1 MKITLVGTGD
11 LTLRAK
17 SAIESAELLIGA
29 QRVLDTLDAKA
40 QKRPAVRTDDII
52 NIIRSAGCERLC
64 VVFSGDTGF
73 YSGAAS
79 LLPKLSREG
88 LSAELIPGVSSVQL
102 MAAALKSAWQDWQLV
117 SAHGRDCDVVDVV
130 CHGRKTMFLT
140 SGAKGPAALCE
151 ELCRAGLDGLSV
163 TVGENLGT
171 GSERIYV
178 GTAEEFSAREFAALN
193 VMLCEAAELLPMRTP
208 GIPDAEFIRAE
219 IPMTKQ
225 EVRAAALSK
234 LAVRKT
240 DVCWDVGAGTGSV
253 SVELALCAKRVYAVE
268 EKAEA
273 CALIRKNREKF
284 RAWRMELIEGR
295 APEALEALPAPDAV
309 FIGGSGGELDAIIA
323 LALKKNPDARICV
336 SAIAIETLSAAVKI
350 MAERGL
356 TPEVT
361 QISVSRTKSAGSL
374 HLLMAQNPVFLI
386 TGSRE

>member
-17 SAIESAELLIGA
+17 NAIESAELLIGA
-29 QRVLDTLDAKA
+29 QRVLDLLDTETK
-40 QKRPAVRTDDII
+40 KLPAVSSDDIV
-52 NIIRSAGCERLC
+52 NIIKSAGCERVC

-79 LLPKLSREG
+79 LLTALSREG

-102 MAAALKSAWQDWQLV
+102 MAAALKSAWQDWQLI
-117 SAHGRDCDVVDVV
+117 SAHGRDCDAVDAV
-130 CHGRKTMFLT
+130 CHGRKTLFLT
-140 SGAKGPAALCE
+140 SGAKGPAALCAQ
-151 ELCRAGLDGLSV
+151 LCRAGLGKLSV
-163 TVGENLGT
+163 TVGENLGAEQ
-171 GSERIYV
+171 ERIYA

-193 VMLCEAAELLPMRTP
+193 VMLCEAAPLWCERTP
-208 GIPDAEFIRAE
+208 GIPDAEFIRADV
-219 IPMTKQ
+219 PMTKQ

-268 EKAEA
+268 EKAAA
-273 CALIRKNREKF
+273 CVLIRENREKF

-295 APEALEALPAPDAV
+295 APEALAALPAPDAV
-309 FIGGSGGELDAIIA
+309 FIGGSGGELDEIIT
-323 LALKKNPDARICV
+323 LALEKNPNVRICV

-350 MAERGL
+350 MTEHGL
-356 TPEVT
+356 TPEIT
-361 QISVSRTKSAGSL
+361 QISVSRTKSAGKL

>member
-17 SAIESAELLIGA
+17 NAIESAELLIGA

-52 NIIRSAGCERLC
+52 NIIRSAGCERVC

-79 LLPKLSREG
+79 LLTALSREG
-88 LSAELIPGVSSVQL
+88 LSAELIPGISSVQL

-117 SAHGRDCDVVDVV
+117 SAHGRDCDAVDAV
-130 CHGRKTMFLT
+130 CHGRKTLFLT
-140 SGAKGPAALCE
+140 SGAKGVAALCE
-151 ELCRAGLDGLSV
+151 ELCRAGLGKLSV

-171 GSERIYV
+171 GSERIYA

-193 VMLCEAAELLPMRTP
+193 VMLCAPAPLWCERTP

-268 EKAEA
+268 EKAAA
-273 CALIRKNREKF
+273 CALIRENREKF

-323 LALKKNPDARICV
+323 QALEKNPDARICV
-336 SAIAIETLSAAVKI
+336 SAIAMETLSAALDI
-350 MAERGL
+350 MQTRGL
-356 TPEVT
+356 SVEIT
-361 QISVSRTKSAGSL
+361 QISVSRTKSSGKL
-374 HLLMAQNPVFLI
+374 HLLMAQNPVLLI

>member
-17 SAIESAELLIGA
+17 NAIESAELLIGA

-40 QKRPAVRTDDII
+40 QKRSAVRTDDII
-52 NIIRSAGCERLC
+52 NSIKSAGCERVC

-79 LLPKLSREG
+79 LLPRLSREG

-102 MAAALKSAWQDWQLV
+102 MASALKSAWQDWQLV
-117 SAHGRDCDVVDVV
+117 SAHGRDCDAVDAV
-130 CHGRKTMFLT
+130 CQGRETLFLT
-140 SGAKGPAALCE
+140 SGAKGVAELCAQ
-151 ELCRAGLDGLSV
+151 LCRAGLGKLRV
-163 TVGENLGT
+163 TVGENLGAE
-171 GSERIYV
+171 SERIYT
-178 GTAEEFSAREFAALN
+178 GTAEEFSTREFAPLN
-193 VMLCEAAELLPMRTP
+193 VMLCAPAPLWCERTP

-219 IPMTKQ
+219 VPMTKQ

-253 SVELALCAKRVYAVE
+253 SVELALCSKRVYAVE
-268 EKAEA
+268 EKAAA

-284 RAWRMELIEGR
+284 CAWRMELIEGR
-295 APEALEALPAPDAV
+295 APEALAALPAPDAV

-323 LALKKNPDARICV
+323 LVLEKNPDARICV

-350 MAERGL
+350 MTERGL
-356 TPEVT
+356 TPEIT
-361 QISVSRTKSAGSL
+361 QISVSRTKSAGKL